1 MTVQEL
7 IDKLEKFPK
16 DLPVYAYD
24 KFEENGLLI
33 EGCAKSPESTKVRI
47 IY

>member
-7 IDKLEKFPK
+7 INKLEKFPK

-24 KFEENGLLI
+24 KFEESGLLI
-33 EGCAKSPESTKVRI
+33 EGCTKSPDSTKVRI